1 MRAAA
6 APPRALLEA
15 WDREY
20 LWHPFTQMLD
30 YSAERPIIVTRGR
43 GNYLYDADGS
53 KYLDGASSLWCN
65 LFGHRKVAI
74 DQAIRRQLARI
85 AHSTLLG
92 VTNAPAIELARRLTE
107 IAPRDLTKV
116 FYSDNGSTAVEV
128 AMKMAFQYW
137 QQAERRR
144 YRARRSFLTFTN
156 AYHGDTIGSVS
167 LGGIPLFH
175 GLYRPLLFKTHK
187 APAPYCYRCPLKL
200 SPDKCQMECA
210 DEVERILRRRQGEI
224 AGLVMEPLVQGAAGM
239 LVQPA
244 GFVKRMR
251 ELCERYGIF
260 LILDEVATG
269 FGRTGRMFAC
279 EHDGVTPDFLCL
291 AKGLTAG
298 YLPMAATLTTH
309 RVYDGFLGRYDE
321 LKHFFHGHT
330 YTGNQLGASAALA
343 TLRVFEKERI
353 LSKLTGT
360 IASMRHVLESLN
372 DIACVGDIRQAGMMV
387 GIELVR
393 SKTSRKAF
401 PWKERMGHRVC
412 LEARRHGVL
421 IRPLGDTIVLL
432 PPLSITRA
440 QIRDLVAAVSA
451 SVRAV
456 ANAG

>member
-1 MRAAA
+1 M
-6 APPRALLEA
+6 
-15 WDREY
+15 
-20 LWHPFTQMLD
+20 QD
-30 YSAERPIIVTRGR
+30 YCAERPVIVTRGR
-43 GNYLYDADGS
+43 GHYLYDADGS
-53 KYLDGASSLWCN
+53 RYLDGVSSLWCN

-92 VTNAPAIELARRLTE
+92 VTHAPAIELARRLTE
-107 IAPRDLTKV
+107 IAPSGLAKV
-116 FYSDNGSTAVEV
+116 FYSDDGSTAVEV

-144 YRARRSFLTFTN
+144 YRARTSFLTFTN

-175 GLYRPLLFKTHK
+175 GLYRPLLFTTHR
-187 APAPYCYRCPLKL
+187 APAPYCYRCPLNL
-200 SPDKCQMECA
+200 SPESCQMDCVG
-210 DEVERILRRRQGEI
+210 EVESILRRRQREI
-224 AGLVMEPLVQGAAGM
+224 AALVMEPLVMGAAGM

-251 ELCERYGIF
+251 ELCDRYGIF

-279 EHDGVTPDFLCL
+279 EHDDVRPDFLCL

-298 YLPMAATLTTH
+298 YLPMAVTLTTD
-309 RVYDGFLGRYDE
+309 RVYGGFLGRFGE
-321 LKHFFHGHT
+321 LKQFFHGHT

-343 TLRVFEKERI
+343 TLKVFEEERV
-353 LSKLTGT
+353 LRKLTAK
-360 IASMRHVLESLN
+360 IASMRNALGSLN
-372 DIACVGDIRQAGMMV
+372 DIAWVGDIRQAGLMV

-393 SKTSRKAF
+393 RKTSRKAF
-401 PWKERMGHRVC
+401 PWKARVGHRVC

-440 QIRDLVAAVSA
+440 QIHDLVAAVSA

-456 ANAG
+456 AKGG